1 MKNKLNYHFGI
12 PKHNLYSETNPK
24 RKIAYIIR
32 QRKSTN
38 YAQLIKSV
46 HMHHRLTVLAIAS
59 QPDHLI
65 DPFFRMHAVYMWA
78 HPCTQQGRQRQQLQQ
93 LSWWPDYSPVR
104 TRACVRARACRAEN
118 DRACAADRQ
127 IDSRY
132 RSPVNQS
139 IALRSPD
146 RYDISGVEEP
156 LPSQLPY
163 HAYAACPTP
172 PPHQGCKSSR
182 PANLILCIK

>member
-1 MKNKLNYHFGI
+1 MKNKLNYHFRI
-12 PKHNLYSETNPK
+12 PKHNLYSETDPK

-104 TRACVRARACRAEN
+104 TRACVRARAGPKTTVHARPIA
-118 DRACAADRQ
+118 RSIVV
-127 IDSRY
+127 IDPPSTNPSLCGRPIDMIY
-132 RSPVNQS
+132 PVSRSPCLAS
-139 IALRSPD
+139 YHTMHMLHA
-146 RYDISGVEEP
+146 P
-156 LPSQLPY
+156 L
-163 HAYAACPTP
+163 HHHT
-172 PPHQGCKSSR
+172 R
-182 PANLILCIK
+182 DANRADPQT